1 MARGFRTSQAIAMT
15 TAVTTAGIPA
25 ASKHHLNP
33 AGKVNW
39 ISLVLS
45 YQH

>member
-1 MARGFRTSQAIAMT
+1 MT